1 MRELEELVRDQISR
15 DLDCSEAASAQL
27 SARREI
33 VRLIEEWKAAGGGDR
48 LPSPSGPRMG
58 KGKLAR
64 LGSASASASASG
76 LGVLPAGARN
86 PAQRGGR
93 SVA

>member
-1 MRELEELVRDQISR
+1 MRGRMRELDELVRAQINH
-15 DLDCSEAASAQL
+15 DLDCSEAAREQL
-27 SARREI
+27 ATRREM
-33 VRLIEEWKAAGGGDR
+33 VRWIGEWKAAGGGDR
-48 LPSPSGPRMG
+48 LPGPSAPRMG

-64 LGSASASASASG
+64 LGSGSG

>member
-64 LGSASASASASG
+64 LGSGSG

>member
-33 VRLIEEWKAAGGGDR
+33 VRLIAEWKAAGGGDR

-64 LGSASASASASG
+64 LGSASASG